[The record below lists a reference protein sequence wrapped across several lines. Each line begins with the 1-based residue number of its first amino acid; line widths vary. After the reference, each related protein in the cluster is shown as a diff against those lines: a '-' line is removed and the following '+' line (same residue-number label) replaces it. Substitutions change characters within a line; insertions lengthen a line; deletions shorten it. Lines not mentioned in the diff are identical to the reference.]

1 MLFGSARRNDPARL
15 AHADRVK
22 AWTRER
28 FGLAPGAV
36 ISVAELA
43 CALPGCPPIETAVMF
58 WTTDGVHYHFKV
70 FKPLADVVAEDLP
83 PAWYRDALR
92 VVPGVECSCC

>member
-1 MLFGSARRNDPARL
+1 MFASRRNRSPERREQVERL
-15 AHADRVK
+15 T

-28 FGLAPGAV
+28 FQLPSNAV
-36 ISVAELA
+36 VSVAELA
-43 CALPGCPPIETAVMF
+43 CSVPGCPPLETAVMF
-58 WTTDGVHYHFKV
+58 WAADGAHYHFKV

-92 VVPGVECSCC
+92 VVAGVECSCC